1 MEQIISFGDTIVA
14 LSTPAG
20 SGALALIRLSGP
32 SAVETVADAWKG
44 ADLRLAASHTAHL
57 GEYIGRDG
65 RPLDQCVATIYRG
78 PRSFTGEDMVEISVH
93 GSGWIQRAVVNDLIE
108 RGLRPAAPG
117 EFSQR
122 AFLNGKI
129 DLAQAE
135 GIADLIGASSR
146 AAHSL
151 AIRQT
156 KGQFSRKLDAMRDS
170 LVELASLLE
179 LELDFSEE
187 DVEFADRSR
196 LSSLAEEL
204 CATITRLADSY
215 GAGSVIKEGVNV
227 VIAGIPNAGK
237 STLLNNLLGD
247 DKAIVSD
254 IAGTTR
260 DVIEDTRE
268 IGGILFR
275 FIDTAGLRESDDVIE
290 RIGIGRARERLAKA
304 SVVIWVID
312 VTSPLTPQTDEIMTS
327 TRDINPDCRLI
338 LLLNKT
344 DLPRDRWS
352 FDFESFKDS
361 LKEISESQEI
371 GSAFHGDEPLICGSA
386 GSESTAKEIENC
398 LEKTSRRL
406 IDREADVV
414 ITNAR
419 HYEALLRGRDA
430 LERVLAGL
438 RDGLPADLIAQD
450 LREATHHLG
459 TITGSVTT
467 DTLLQTIFSRFCIGK

>member
-1 MEQIISFGDTIVA
+1 MPFDDTVVA
-14 LSTPAG
+14 LSTPSG

-44 ADLRLAASHTAHL
+44 ADLRLAASHTVHL
-57 GEYIGRDG
+57 GEYIGKG
-65 RPLDQCVATIYRG
+65 GSPLDQCVATIYRG

-93 GSGWIQRAVVNDLIE
+93 GSRWIQRAVVNDLIE

-122 AFLNGKI
+122 AFLNGRI

-156 KGQFSRKLDAMRDS
+156 NGQFSRKLDAMRDS

-196 LSSLAEEL
+196 LASLAEEL

-215 GAGSVIKEGVNV
+215 GTGSVIKEGINV

-290 RIGIGRARERLAKA
+290 RIGIGKARERLAKA

-312 VTSPLTPQTDEIMTS
+312 VTSPLSPQTDEIRTS
-327 TRDINPDCRLI
+327 MRDINPDCRLI

-344 DLPRDRWS
+344 DMPRDRWS
-352 FDFESFKDS
+352 FDLESFKDS
-361 LKEISESQEI
+361 LRDLTESQES
-371 GSAFHGDEPLICGSA
+371 GNAFHCDEQLLCGSA
-386 GSESTAKEIENC
+386 GSDRTAKEIENC
-398 LEKTSRRL
+398 LEKTSRRF

-459 TITGSVTT
+459 TITGAVTT